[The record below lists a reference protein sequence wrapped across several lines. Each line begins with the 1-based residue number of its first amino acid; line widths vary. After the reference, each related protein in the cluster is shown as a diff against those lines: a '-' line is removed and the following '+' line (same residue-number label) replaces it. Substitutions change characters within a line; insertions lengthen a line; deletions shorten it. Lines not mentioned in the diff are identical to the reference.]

1 MSNASMPSSA
11 MSAARGPHAA
21 APRTK
26 IIDMARRLD
35 ARAPGFAAQF
45 DALLNSK
52 RAEQEDVV
60 AVVRGIIA
68 DVRTRGDTALVELTN
83 KFDNSNVTVETLR
96 LSGAE
101 IDAAAEH
108 CDAKA
113 LNALNVAAA

>member
-11 MSAARGPHAA
+11 MSAACGLRAA

-26 IIDMARRLD
+26 TIDMARRLD

-60 AVVRGIIA
+60 AIVRDIVA
-68 DVRTRGDTALVELTN
+68 DVQTRGDAALVELTN
-83 KFDNSNVTVETLR
+83 KFDKSNVTVETLR
-96 LSGAE
+96 LTDAE
-101 IDAAAEH
+101 IDAAADR
-108 CDAKA
+108 CDARA
-113 LNALNVAAA
+113 LRALNV